1 MAGVRNPRL
10 HRKIGNEDGFFNM
23 KKYDAMYI
31 FANVAKEDSIDG
43 LVEKASNEITRLNG
57 KVLNTQVLGKKSFA
71 RTMQKKESGV
81 YVKIRFEIDPAQVA
95 LLQSRYHLLEDFFR
109 VQILTVD
116 ARREAAIIKQT
127 EEQKVR
133 DAAKAAAMERN
144 AQDDAGANNADE
156 V

>member
-1 MAGVRNPRL
+1 
-10 HRKIGNEDGFFNM
+10 M

-31 FANVAKEDSIDG
+31 FANVAKDDSIDG

-57 KVLNTQVLGKKSFA
+57 KVLSTTVLGKKSFA

-81 YVKIRFEIDPAQVA
+81 YVKIRFEIDAAQVA
-95 LLQSRYHLLEDFFR
+95 LLQSRYALLEDFFR

-116 ARREAAIIKQT
+116 ERREAAIIKQT

-144 AQDDAGANNADE
+144 AQSDTGANNADE
-156 V
+156 M

>member
-1 MAGVRNPRL
+1 MVGVRNPRL
-10 HRKIGNEDGFFNM
+10 HQKTGNEDGFFIM

-31 FANVAKEDSIDG
+31 FANVAKDDSIDG

-57 KVLNTQVLGKKSFA
+57 KVLSTTVLGKKSFA
-71 RTMQKKESGV
+71 RPMQKKESGV
-81 YVKIRFEIDPAQVA
+81 YVKIRFEIDTAQVA
-95 LLQSRYHLLEDFFR
+95 LLQSRYGLLEDFFR

-116 ARREAAIIKQT
+116 DRREAAIIKQT